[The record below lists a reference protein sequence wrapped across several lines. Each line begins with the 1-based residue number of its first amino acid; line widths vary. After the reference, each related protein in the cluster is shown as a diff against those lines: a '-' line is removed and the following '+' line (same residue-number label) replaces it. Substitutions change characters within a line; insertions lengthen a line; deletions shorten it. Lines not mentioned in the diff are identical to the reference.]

1 MVRSSPFLWSFM
13 KIILLSSLFTIIVF
27 LSYQLGKYKSQ
38 LKQIKKEKE
47 DLEKEIVYVQET
59 VNIVHSINSDSIN
72 DKLQQIANK
81 KK

>member
-1 MVRSSPFLWSFM
+1 MVRSSPFLWSVM
-13 KIILLSSLFTIIVF
+13 KFILLSSLLSIIVF

-38 LKQIKKEKE
+38 LKQIKKEKK

-59 VNIVHSINSDSIN
+59 VNIVRSINSDSIN

>member
-1 MVRSSPFLWSFM
+1 M
-13 KIILLSSLFTIIVF
+13 KFILLSSLLSIIVF

-38 LKQIKKEKE
+38 LKQIKKEKK

-59 VNIVHSINSDSIN
+59 VNIVRSINSDSIN

>member
-1 MVRSSPFLWSFM
+1 MVRGSPFLWSVM
-13 KIILLSSLFTIIVF
+13 KFILLSSLLLIIVF

-47 DLEKEIVYVQET
+47 DLEREIVYVQET

-72 DKLQQIANK
+72 DKLQQISNK

>member
-1 MVRSSPFLWSFM
+1 M
-13 KIILLSSLFTIIVF
+13 KIILLSSLLTIIVF

-59 VNIVHSINSDSIN
+59 VNMVHSINSDSVN

>member
-1 MVRSSPFLWSFM
+1 M
-13 KIILLSSLFTIIVF
+13 KIILLSSLLLIIVF

-47 DLEKEIVYVQET
+47 DLEKEVVYVQET